1 MKKNILSL
9 FIISIALSLPV
20 NASNT
25 DDEIIKNLDFFQ
37 NMELMKD
44 ENPFAS
50 ITLKRSTATEQTNI
64 QIKDGTDKSDLNG
77 EKKQ

>member
-1 MKKNILSL
+1 MKIILL
-9 FIISIALSLPV
+9 LILALPISA
-20 NASNT
+20 ANT

-50 ITLKRSTATEQTNI
+50 VTFSKSVSEQST
-64 QIKDGTDKSDLNG
+64 IKNKESSEKSNAG
-77 EKKQ
+77 MEKKQ